1 MKLPEMQRIFW
12 VGPPSSPSQKK
23 LAFRTSGSEEGFKL
37 DPNKMYRTKET
48 GSFNQ
53 EFIKFWYILCNNLLI
68 TSNNHFYQCRQSLTH
83 ERWTGSLLFYIF
95 ITFFHKFKC
104 YLLVQYDVLPE
115 WIFGIQNL
123 SRFPFV
129 QFFVS
134 QSRSEWIFGP
144 LLSVVESVGFV
155 FENIL

>member
-1 MKLPEMQRIFW
+1 MFKPFLSLPNSDPTKIPDLG
-12 VGPPSSPSQKK
+12 VGGNRARLGWQSW
-23 LAFRTSGSEEGFKL
+23 
-37 DPNKMYRTKET
+37 KET
-48 GSFNQ
+48 WNFNQ

-68 TSNNHFYQCRQSLTH
+68 TSNNHFYQCRQSLTC
-83 ERWTGSLLFYIF
+83 ESWTGSLLFYIF

-123 SRFPFV
+123 SRFPFA

-134 QSRSEWIFGP
+134 QCRSEWIFGP
-144 LLSVVESVGFV
+144 HLSVVESVGFV